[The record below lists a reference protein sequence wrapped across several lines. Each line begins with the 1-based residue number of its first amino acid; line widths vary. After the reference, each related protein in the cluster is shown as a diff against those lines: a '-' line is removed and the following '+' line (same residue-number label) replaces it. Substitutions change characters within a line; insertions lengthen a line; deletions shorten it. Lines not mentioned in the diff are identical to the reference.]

1 MASSIFIS
9 YRRGAAAGTAGRL
22 YDVFSARFGDE
33 HVFMDVDSIHP
44 GDDFVEILTHTLDRC
59 QAMVVVID
67 PSWLKATG
75 PAGQR
80 RLDEPGDY
88 VRLEIERALSR
99 SIGVFPALIDNAR
112 MPTRDDL
119 PPTISRLAHRQAVE
133 ISSTR
138 FKFDAGRLL
147 SAIERVVDTPL
158 GPEQHDPRQPLAENR
173 RAREIQGPHQTAR
186 DHAQAAAK
194 RHGFAPIFGRSR
206 TIRASLEDTWGALV
220 DLPSYPLWYPIC
232 RGIKLLTDGPVG
244 VGTKWESRLMLLRTT
259 IVNEVLAIEPYQYLV
274 IRQGDKRV
282 VATIVIALSADGAN
296 TVVYFSGNYG
306 RDVST
311 PWDRLRLKL
320 AGWYLANLAR
330 YVEP

>member
-44 GDDFVEILTHTLDRC
+44 GDDFVEILTQTLDRC

-67 PSWLKATG
+67 PSWLVTTG

-88 VRLEIERALSR
+88 VRLEIERALNR
-99 SIGVFPALIDNAR
+99 SIRVFPALIDNAR
-112 MPTRDDL
+112 MPTPDDL

-138 FKFDAGRLL
+138 FKYDAGRLL

-158 GPEQHDPRQPLAENR
+158 SSEQHDTRQPLAQNR
-173 RAREIQGPHQTAR
+173 RVHETQGPHHTAR
-186 DHAQAAAK
+186 DHAQAVAK
-194 RHGFAPIFGRSR
+194 PHGLAPTFGRSR
-206 TIRASLEDTWGALV
+206 TIRTSLEDTWGGSRRTVLISAVLV
-220 DLPSYPLWYPIC
+220 WAGLPLPSC
-232 RGIKLLTDGPVG
+232 
-244 VGTKWESRLMLLRTT
+244 
-259 IVNEVLAIEPYQYLV
+259 
-274 IRQGDKRV
+274 
-282 VATIVIALSADGAN
+282 
-296 TVVYFSGNYG
+296 
-306 RDVST
+306 
-311 PWDRLRLKL
+311 
-320 AGWYLANLAR
+320 
-330 YVEP
+330 